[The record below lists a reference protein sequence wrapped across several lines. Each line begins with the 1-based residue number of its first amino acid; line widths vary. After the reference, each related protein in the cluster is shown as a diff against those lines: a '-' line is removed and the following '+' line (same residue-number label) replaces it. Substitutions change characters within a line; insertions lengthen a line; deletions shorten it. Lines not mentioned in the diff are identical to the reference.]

1 MRQAQLRLAVISILA
16 LNQYV
21 GKAQTAG
28 IVLDIQTRL
37 PITNVNIFT
46 DNNKTFTT
54 NKAGRFIIT
63 TTFGSVTIT
72 HGNYIR
78 RILNRKEMQDTIF
91 LLPKSITVNEVIITA
106 KAPRISPDIMKSV
119 KKSTFENAQQPSG
132 MNFLGWLRIFEKG
145 YVSKKERAK
154 RRKAIENY

>member
-1 MRQAQLRLAVISILA
+1 
-16 LNQYV
+16 
-21 GKAQTAG
+21 
-28 IVLDIQTRL
+28 
-37 PITNVNIFT
+37 
-46 DNNKTFTT
+46 
-54 NKAGRFIIT
+54 
-63 TTFGSVTIT
+63 
-72 HGNYIR
+72 
-78 RILNRKEMQDTIF
+78 MQDTIF

-119 KKSTFENAQQPSG
+119 KKSAFESAQQPSG

>member
-37 PITNVNIFT
+37 PIVNVNIFT

-119 KKSTFENAQQPSG
+119 QQPSG